1 MLAVIPAQKIFKFWI
16 FLFSFQN
23 AITHKKING
32 DGPSSLTFQWQAPPD
47 LAANVQFR
55 ATVALN
61 GGVFWVGVLSNPVSV
76 Y

>member
-1 MLAVIPAQKIFKFWI
+1 MI
-16 FLFSFQN
+16 S
-23 AITHKKING
+23 G
-32 DGPSSLTFQWQAPPD
+32 DGPNSLTFTWQAPPD

-61 GGVFWVGVLSNPVSV
+61 GGVFWVGVLSPSVSV